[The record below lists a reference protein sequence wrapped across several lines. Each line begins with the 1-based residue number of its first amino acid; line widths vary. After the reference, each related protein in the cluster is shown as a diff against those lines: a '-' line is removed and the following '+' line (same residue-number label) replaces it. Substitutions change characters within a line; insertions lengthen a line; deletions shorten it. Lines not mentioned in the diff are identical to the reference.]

1 MSKSS
6 SPPTKSLKVL
16 VVEDDLASLELIYEV
31 LVSLDVEVFPA
42 SDSERALTVAQNEKF
57 DGIFVD
63 LHMPR
68 IDGFKLM
75 KAIRS
80 NGWNQRTPVIVLT
93 GMGDR
98 DTMQRAF
105 AAGAT
110 FFLRKPVD
118 RRQLTSLLNSTRG
131 TMLIN
136 RRRFRRVPF
145 NAEVTVI
152 FGSVAREV
160 RSLDLSESGM
170 LVEGLNVDVGKAV
183 QLSFRLRNQ
192 GSLISVQASVKRVD
206 KGSTGMLFQDVKGSH
221 QQLLRDFIDAQE
233 TPPVAQR
240 PTKAS

>member
-1 MSKSS
+1 
-6 SPPTKSLKVL
+6 
-16 VVEDDLASLELIYEV
+16 
-31 LVSLDVEVFPA
+31 LDVEVFPA

-75 KAIRS
+75 RAIRS
-80 NGWNQRTPVIVLT
+80 GGWNQRTPVIVLT

-170 LVEGLNVDVGKAV
+170 LVEGLNVDAGKGV

-192 GSLISVQASVKRVD
+192 GPLISVQALVKRAD
-206 KGSTGMLFQDVKGSH
+206 KGSTGMLFQDVKGGH